1 MLVSYSTNSSILIVL
16 IQINLYME
24 ILVVLLCVVVLGLIY
39 VVYTT
44 NIRSKSSSTYELI
57 QFSNSLS
64 SQIQEIRKEIDSNS
78 KESRKEFDLKLSDI
92 NKQINDFHKTSSSN
106 ITQQFKE
113 SNKVIK
119 DVTSE
124 LEKIKGTNEQV
135 LSFANQMKTL
145 ERILGNQKQRGIL
158 GEIQLENLLANVL
171 PPELFQ
177 MQYSFQNNEAV
188 DAIVRVG
195 EFIIPIDA
203 KFSLDNYNKM
213 IECSI
218 KDDLVNLEK
227 KFKADIK
234 NRIDE
239 TAKYIR
245 PNENTTDYAYMFI
258 PADGLYQDLLNSR
271 VGTLKINQ
279 RDLVSYAYT
288 KKVMIVS
295 PMSLFPMLQITV
307 KALNNL
313 KVEDSIKDILKNVD
327 KLSNHLNAYK
337 DYHDRLGNTLG
348 TVVNHYNNSS
358 KEFKKI
364 DKDVIKISSG
374 NSRLNIDTNEIE
386 KPLLNE

>member
-1 MLVSYSTNSSILIVL
+1 MVYNSKNSTGSTSTND
-16 IQINLYME
+16 
-24 ILVVLLCVVVLGLIY
+24 
-39 VVYTT
+39 
-44 NIRSKSSSTYELI
+44 LI

-64 SQIQEIRKEIDSNS
+64 SQIQEIRKEIDANS
-78 KESRKEFDLKLSDI
+78 KESRTEIESKLKDI
-92 NKQINDFHKTSSSN
+92 NKQINDFHKTSTSN

-145 ERILGNQKQRGIL
+145 EKILGNQKQRGVL

-177 MQYSFQNNEAV
+177 MQYSFKNKEAV
-188 DAIVRVG
+188 DAVVRVG
-195 EFIIPIDA
+195 QYIIPIDA

-213 IECSI
+213 IECSN
-218 KDDLVNLEK
+218 KEELVDLEK
-227 KFKADIK
+227 KFKSDIK
-234 NRIDE
+234 SRIDE
-239 TAKYIR
+239 TSKYIR

-307 KALNNL
+307 KALHNL
-313 KVEDSIKDILKNVD
+313 KVEDSINDILKNVD
-327 KLSNHLNAYK
+327 KLSTHLNAYK
-337 DYHDRLGNTLG
+337 TYHDKLGNTLG
-348 TVVNHYNNSS
+348 TAVNHYNDST

-374 NSRLNIDTNEIE
+374 NSQLNINSEAID
-386 KPLLNE
+386 KPLLED